1 MRTLE
6 PPPPALP
13 RPHVCSVALRFT
25 HSAAAL
31 PVPPARVRRSSRVR
45 DFTVRGRQS
54 HPKRDGHSDYAL
66 GFGSSTAWQL
76 VGNFTA
82 ANSKGTQVLIGAALN
97 ACNMAIASPTHAA
110 AHTHLAIPV

>member
-1 MRTLE
+1 MPSPG
-6 PPPPALP
+6 PPFPP
-13 RPHVCSVALRFT
+13 T
-25 HSAAAL
+25 HSMTPL
-31 PVPPARVRRSSRVR
+31 TLHPSPSPLVRSSRVR

-82 ANSKGTQVLIGAALN
+82 ANTKGTQVSFVAG
-97 ACNMAIASPTHAA
+97 
-110 AHTHLAIPV
+110 